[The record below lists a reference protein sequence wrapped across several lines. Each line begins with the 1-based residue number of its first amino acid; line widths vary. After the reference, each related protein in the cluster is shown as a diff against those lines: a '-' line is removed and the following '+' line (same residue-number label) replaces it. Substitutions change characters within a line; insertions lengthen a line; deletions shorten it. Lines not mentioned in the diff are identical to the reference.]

1 MSYRLF
7 IANKNY
13 SSWSMRPWVALK
25 ALDIPFEE
33 VLTPFDGAGPQTA
46 FTSFSPTA
54 KVPCL
59 HENESVVWDSLAI
72 IEYVAEVHPDLW
84 PRSRAA
90 RAWARCATAEMHS
103 GFPALRDEC
112 SMNCALRIEL
122 GTPSEELQQ
131 DLDRLETLWCEGLQR
146 FGGPW
151 LAGERFTAVDAFFAP
166 VAVRVQGYDL
176 PLGETALAYAQRL
189 LEHPSVAEWV
199 SQGIAESWVDEP
211 HEQDCRRGRRVL
223 EDRRA

>member
-13 SSWSMRPWVALK
+13 SSWSMRAWVALK

-33 VLTPFDGAGPQTA
+33 VLTPFEGAGLQTA

-59 HENESVVWDSLAI
+59 HEGDNVVWDSLAI
-72 IEYVAEVHPDLW
+72 IEYVAEAHPDLW
-84 PRSRAA
+84 PQSRAA

-112 SMNCALRIEL
+112 SMNCSLRIEL
-122 GTPSEELQQ
+122 GTPSEGLQR
-131 DLDRLETLWCEGLQR
+131 DLNRLETLWCEGLKR

-166 VAVRVQGYDL
+166 VAVRIHGYDL
-176 PLGETALAYAQRL
+176 PLGETALAYVQRL
-189 LEHPSVAEWV
+189 LEHPSVADWI
-199 SQGIAESWVDEP
+199 SQGIAEPWVDEP
-211 HEQDCRRGRRVL
+211 HEQDCLRGRRVL
-223 EDRRA
+223 ADRRA